1 MFEISDLDFIEM
13 FIAVAPLLSY
23 ININCIMTL
32 WIAPHYSLSLLIT
45 KFAYNLDMEYIAF

>member
-1 MFEISDLDFIEM
+1 MFKISDLDFIEM

-23 ININCIMTL
+23 INIYCIMTL